1 MTAAIA
7 RRRKEIG
14 LERRERTRQRLL
26 EAAARVVAH
35 LGEDEA
41 TIDHFISEAEVA
53 RGTFY
58 NYFPTRDDLITALWS
73 YVGQDP
79 FRAIQKISAA
89 AADPAERLVMEARL
103 VLARAAQDATW
114 GWLLWYMSRSA
125 ESLNEDLRAYPLP
138 DLLAGR
144 ASGRFRFGDPEA
156 ARDLVV
162 GTIRAAM
169 RTVLTN
175 TPRPDYAE
183 HLSTMLLMALGIS
196 ATEAARVAA
205 RPLPEPEGK
214 APGSKASVVAARKVG
229 RQQASDPR
237 APANRGAKT
246 RRTPRRIARFEG

>member
-14 LERRERTRQRLL
+14 MERRERTRQRLL
-26 EAAARVVAH
+26 QAAARVVAH

-41 TIDHFISEAEVA
+41 TIDHFISEAKVA

-58 NYFPTRDDLITALWS
+58 NYFPTRDDLIAALWS

-114 GWLLWYMSRSA
+114 GWLLWYLSRSA
-125 ESLNEDLRAYPLP
+125 ESLNEDLRSYPMP

-144 ASGRFRFGDPEA
+144 ASGRFRFDDPEA
-156 ARDLVV
+156 ARDMVV

-175 TPRPDYAE
+175 TARLGYAE
-183 HLSTMLLMALGIS
+183 GLSKMLLMALGIS
-196 ATEAARVAA
+196 AAEAARLAVL
-205 RPLPEPEGK
+205 PLPQFAGR
-214 APGSKASVVAARKVG
+214 ASGSKTAVRTARKVKQ
-229 RQQASDPR
+229 RQAMD
-237 APANRGAKT
+237 A
-246 RRTPRRIARFEG
+246 RTPAAIRAAKA